1 MAKIVPP
8 INFGLVE
15 DGELS
20 LRSSIPKLINR
31 LLPIST
37 ANGAQ
42 LLFPRETE
50 IEEFDL
56 GRCRGAFRNAVS
68 LVVSGMSGVC
78 L

>member
-56 GRCRGAFRNAVS
+56 GWRRGA
-68 LVVSGMSGVC
+68 L
-78 L
+78 

>member
-15 DGELS
+15 DGKLS
-20 LRSSIPKLINR
+20 LLLFSQTKLTIR
-31 LLPIST
+31 ILPLST
-37 ANGAQ
+37 TYRAQ

-56 GRCRGAFRNAVS
+56 GR
-68 LVVSGMSGVC
+68 SGRA